1 MTKTSIA
8 TTAIALGLMASAGPA
23 NAYYYRYGYDPGAAI
38 ALGILGG
45 ALAGA
50 TIASQGY
57 YGYYGYY
64 GYPPVYPA
72 YPVYGAR
79 CSPVPVYD
87 SWGNFAG
94 YRTACW

>member
-8 TTAIALGLMASAGPA
+8 ATAIALGLMASAGPA
-23 NAYYYRYGYDPGAAI
+23 SAYYYRYGYDPGAAI

-50 TIASQGY
+50 TIASQ
-57 YGYYGYY
+57 GYYGYY